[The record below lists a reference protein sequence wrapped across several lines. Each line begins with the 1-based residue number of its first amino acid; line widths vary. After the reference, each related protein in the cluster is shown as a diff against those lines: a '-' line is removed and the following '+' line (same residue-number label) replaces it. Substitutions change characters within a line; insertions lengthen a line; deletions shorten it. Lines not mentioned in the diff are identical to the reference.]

1 MRDLESVFCK
11 STILVKMGWTLLAVD
26 THRVDAKRV
35 NNVLLLPY
43 SIEYCRYR
51 YLMIHFIYAHDVIL

>member
-26 THRVDAKRV
+26 THRVDAKRDNRHSKV
-35 NNVLLLPY
+35 AN
-43 SIEYCRYR
+43 SK
-51 YLMIHFIYAHDVIL
+51 

>member
-26 THRVDAKRV
+26 THRVDAKSV
-35 NNVLLLPY
+35 KVANFEVLGVL
-43 SIEYCRYR
+43 S
-51 YLMIHFIYAHDVIL
+51 